1 MSSSCDRPST
11 AAADDVIIMSL
22 GCGCC
27 AAAADV
33 NIDDGA
39 VSGGVDSDI
48 TVAAAASD
56 DVNDGGVALS

>member
-11 AAADDVIIMSL
+11 AADDDVIMSV
-22 GCGCC
+22 GSCCC

-33 NIDDGA
+33 NIDDVD
-39 VSGGVDSDI
+39 VSGGVASDI
-48 TVAAAASD
+48 TVAVASD